1 MKLPARALTDPENY
15 ADLLAAVG
23 NRRLVLLGEATH
35 GTHEFYD
42 ARAEITK
49 QLIVEKGFGAVAVE
63 ADWPDAYRVNRYVRL
78 RTGDSNADEA
88 LSDFHRFPTWMWRNR
103 DVLQFV
109 EWLRAH
115 NAALHADA
123 PSVGFYGLDF
133 YSLYRSIDV
142 LIATLE
148 RLDPEAAKRAR
159 ERYACFEQFADHED
173 YAFRA
178 GLQTSKSCEDEA
190 VQQLTDLLVQQV
202 MPDVEVADE
211 DDRFFAEQ
219 NARVVRNAERYYRAM
234 FGGEV
239 NTWNLRDQHMAET
252 IDALLVQLAK
262 TQRPSK
268 LVIWEHNSHVG
279 DARATERASVG
290 ELNVGQLVRERHP
303 DDSRLVGFTTYS
315 GTVAAADDWDQLPQ
329 IKSVRPALADSYE
342 SVFHETGLAR
352 FMMLFPDQNSPSPSG
367 GGQGGGAMLRAPRL
381 ERAIGVVYRPQTERI
396 SHYFYARLP
405 DQFDAV
411 IHFDLTTAVEPLIP
425 VPAPPRMRPPSLP
438 SPARGGGKS

>member
-1 MKLPARALTDPENY
+1 MTSVAAAAHQVKLAAIDLTQVENY
-15 ADLLAAVG
+15 ANLIATVG
-23 NRRLVLLGEATH
+23 DRRLVLLGEATH
-35 GTHEFYD
+35 GSHEFYE

-49 QLIVEKGFGAVAVE
+49 RLILEKGFGAVAVE

-78 RTGDSNADEA
+78 RSDDSNADDA

-103 DVLQFV
+103 DVLRFID
-109 EWLRAH
+109 WLRSH
-115 NAALHADA
+115 NAALRAGA
-123 PSVGFYGLDF
+123 PLVAFYGLDF

-148 RLDPEAAKRAR
+148 RLDPAAAKRAR
-159 ERYACFEQFADHED
+159 ERYICFEQFADSED

-178 GLQTSKSCEDEA
+178 GLQTTKSCEDEA
-190 VQQLTDLLVQQV
+190 VEELTEMLIQQV
-202 MPDVEVADE
+202 LPQVDVADD

-239 NTWNLRDQHMAET
+239 NTWNLRDQHMGDT

-262 TQRPSK
+262 THRPSK

-279 DARATERASVG
+279 DARATERANVG
-290 ELNVGQLVRERHP
+290 ELNVGQLMRERHP
-303 DDSRLVGFTTYS
+303 EDVRLVGFTTHT
-315 GTVAAADDWDQLPQ
+315 GTVAAADDWDQPPQ
-329 IKSVRPALADSYE
+329 FKSVRPALPDSYE
-342 SVFHETGLAR
+342 SVFHETGRPR
-352 FMMLFPDQNSPSPSG
+352 FIIIFPSSNVE
-367 GGQGGGAMLRAPRL
+367 ALRTPRL

-411 IHFDLTTAVEPLIP
+411 IHFDVTTAVEPLVP
-425 VPAPPRMRPPSLP
+425 VPAPSRPATAARPS
-438 SPARGGGKS
+438 GV

>member
-1 MKLPARALTDPENY
+1 MTSVAETAQAVRLSARALADVEGY
-15 ADLLAAVG
+15 ADLVSAVG

-49 QLIVEKGFGAVAVE
+49 RLILEKGFGAVAVE

-78 RTGDSNADEA
+78 KSNDSNADDA

-103 DVLQFV
+103 DVLEFI
-109 EWLRAH
+109 EWLRGH
-115 NAALHADA
+115 NAALAANA

-142 LIATLE
+142 MIATLE

-159 ERYACFEQFADHED
+159 ERYACFEQFADSED

-178 GLQTSKSCEDEA
+178 GLQTTKSCEDEA
-190 VQQLTDLLVQQV
+190 VAQLTEMLIQQV
-202 MPDVEVADE
+202 LPDVEVADD

-219 NARVVRNAERYYRAM
+219 NARVVMNAERYYRAM

-262 TQRPSK
+262 THRPSK

-279 DARATERASVG
+279 DARATERANVG

-303 DDSRLVGFTTYS
+303 DDVRLVGFTTHT
-315 GTVAAADDWDQLPQ
+315 GTVAAADDWDQPPQ
-329 IKSVRPALADSYE
+329 IKSVRPALPDSYE
-342 SVFHETGLAR
+342 SVLHETGLPR
-352 FMMLFPDQNSPSPSG
+352 FILFPSSVDG
-367 GGQGGGAMLRAPRL
+367 LRTPRL

-411 IHFDLTTAVEPLIP
+411 IHFDVTTAVEPLVP
-425 VPAPPRMRPPSLP
+425 VPAPPRITPAPSR
-438 SPARGGGKS
+438 SG

>member
-1 MKLPARALTDPENY
+1 VKLSARVLTDVDDY
-15 ADLLAAVG
+15 ADLLATVG
-23 NRRLVLLGEATH
+23 DRRLVLLGEATH

-49 QLIVEKGFGAVAVE
+49 RLIVEKGFGAVAVE

-78 RTGDSNADEA
+78 RTGDSNGDAA

-103 DVLQFV
+103 DVLQFI
-109 EWLRAH
+109 EWLRSH
-115 NAALHADA
+115 NAALHPDA

-159 ERYACFEQFADHED
+159 ERYACFEQFADSED
-173 YAFRA
+173 YAFRV
-178 GLQTSKSCEDEA
+178 GLQTSRSCEDEA
-190 VQQLTDLLVQQV
+190 VQQLTELLVQQV
-202 MPDVEVADE
+202 MPEVEVADE

-219 NARVVRNAERYYRAM
+219 NARVVRNAEGYYRAM

-252 IDALLVQLAK
+252 IDVLLVQLAK
-262 TQRPSK
+262 THRPTK

-279 DARATERASVG
+279 DARATERANVG

-303 DDSRLVGFTTYS
+303 DDVRLVGFTTHT
-315 GTVAAADDWDQLPQ
+315 GTVAAADDWDQPPQ
-329 IKSVRPALADSYE
+329 IKSVQPALPDSYE
-342 SVFHETGLAR
+342 SVLHDTGLAR
-352 FMMLFPDQNSPSPSG
+352 FMILFPSPAEG
-367 GGQGGGAMLRAPRL
+367 LRTPRL

-411 IHFDLTTAVEPLIP
+411 IHFDVTTAVEPLTP
-425 VPAPPRMRPPSLP
+425 VPAPPRMTPAPSR
-438 SPARGGGKS
+438 AG

>member
-1 MKLPARALTDPENY
+1 M
-15 ADLLAAVG
+15 AAVG

-49 QLIVEKGFGAVAVE
+49 RLIVEKGFGAVAVE

-78 RTGDSNADEA
+78 RAGDSNADDA
-88 LSDFHRFPTWMWRNR
+88 LSDFARFPTWMWRNR
-103 DVLQFV
+103 DVLKFV

-115 NAALHADA
+115 NAGLHGEA

-148 RLDPEAAKRAR
+148 RLDPQAAQRAR
-159 ERYACFEQFADHED
+159 ERYVCFEQFADSED

-178 GLQTSKSCEDEA
+178 GLQTTRSCEDEA
-190 VQQLTDLLVQQV
+190 VQQLTEMLIQQV
-202 MPDVEVADE
+202 LPEVEVADA

-234 FGGEV
+234 FVGEI

-252 IDALLVQLAK
+252 IDALLIQLAR
-262 TQRPSK
+262 THRPPK

-279 DARATERASVG
+279 DARATERANVG

-303 DDSRLVGFTTYS
+303 DDAHLVGFTTYT
-315 GTVAAADDWDQLPQ
+315 GTVAAADDWDQPPQ
-329 IKSVRPALADSYE
+329 IKSIRPALPQSYE
-342 SVFHETGLAR
+342 SLFHERGVPRFILIFAPALPGEGQTEGLR
-352 FMMLFPDQNSPSPSG
+352 T
-367 GGQGGGAMLRAPRL
+367 PRL
-381 ERAIGVVYRPQTERI
+381 ERAIGVVYRPQSERI

-411 IHFDLTTAVEPLIP
+411 IHFDVTTAVEPLVP
-425 VPAPPRMRPPSLP
+425 VPAPPRM
-438 SPARGGGKS
+438 PARTKA

>member
-1 MKLPARALTDPENY
+1 MRVLTDAEDY
-15 ADLLAAVG
+15 ADLLDAVG
-23 NRRLVLLGEATH
+23 DRRLVLLGEATH
-35 GTHEFYD
+35 GTHEFYQ
-42 ARAEITK
+42 ARAQITK
-49 QLIVEKGFGAVAVE
+49 RLIVEKGFGAVAVE

-78 RTGDSNADEA
+78 KGQDSTADEA
-88 LSDFHRFPTWMWRNR
+88 LSDFHRFPTWMWRNQ
-103 DVLQFV
+103 DVVEFI
-109 EWLRAH
+109 EWLRGH
-115 NAALHADA
+115 NLRRGDNT
-123 PSVGFYGLDF
+123 PTVGFYGLDF

-148 RLDPEAAKRAR
+148 RLDPTAAQRAR
-159 ERYACFEQFADHED
+159 ERYACFEQFADSED

-190 VQQLTDLLVQQV
+190 VAQLVELLVQQV
-202 MPDVEVADE
+202 APELDVADD

-239 NTWNLRDQHMAET
+239 NTWNLRDHHMAET

-262 TQRPSK
+262 THRPSK

-279 DARATERASVG
+279 DARATERTNVG

-303 DDSRLVGFTTYS
+303 DDVRLVGFTTYA
-315 GTVAAADDWDQLPQ
+315 GTVAAADDWDQPPK
-329 IKSVRPALADSYE
+329 IKSVRPALPDSYE
-342 SVFHETGLAR
+342 SVLHDTGLPR
-352 FMMLFPDQNSPSPSG
+352 FMILFPSAN
-367 GGQGGGAMLRAPRL
+367 GQGGELDDPLRTPRL

-405 DQFDAV
+405 DQFDAL
-411 IHFDLTTAVEPLIP
+411 IHFDITSAVEPLVP
-425 VPAPPRMRPPSLP
+425 VPAPPSMRAVPSR
-438 SPARGGGKS
+438 S

>member
-1 MKLPARALTDPENY
+1 VRLSARALTDPENY
-15 ADLLAAVG
+15 ADLVSSVG
-23 NRRLVLLGEATH
+23 DRRLVLLGEATH

-49 QLIVEKGFGAVAVE
+49 RLILEKGFGAVAVE

-78 RTGDSNADEA
+78 RSGDSNGDLA

-103 DVLQFV
+103 DVLEFI
-109 EWLRAH
+109 EWLRGH
-115 NAALHADA
+115 NAALGASA
-123 PSVGFYGLDF
+123 PTIGFYGLDF

-159 ERYACFEQFADHED
+159 ERYACFEEFADSED

-202 MPDVEVADE
+202 VPEVEVADE

-234 FGGEV
+234 FGGEA
-239 NTWNLRDQHMAET
+239 NTWNLRDQHMGDTA
-252 IDALLVQLAK
+252 DALLVQLAK
-262 TQRPSK
+262 THRPSK

-279 DARATERASVG
+279 DARATERANVG
-290 ELNVGQLVRERHP
+290 ELNVGQLMRERHP
-303 DDSRLVGFTTYS
+303 DDVHLVGFTTHTGS
-315 GTVAAADDWDQLPQ
+315 VAAADDWDQPPRIQ
-329 IKSVRPALADSYE
+329 SVRPALPESYE
-342 SVFHETGLAR
+342 AVLHETGLPR
-352 FMMLFPDQNSPSPSG
+352 FLLFFPSP
-367 GGQGGGAMLRAPRL
+367 AEALRTPRL

-405 DQFDAV
+405 DQFDAL
-411 IHFDLTTAVEPLIP
+411 IHFDVTTAVEPLLP
-425 VPAPPRMRPPSLP
+425 VPAPPRMRTVP
-438 SPARGGGKS
+438 SPSGR

>member
-1 MKLPARALTDPENY
+1 MTAPTLPSPASGGGESVDYDELVAG
-15 ADLLAAVG
+15 VG
-23 NRRLVLLGEATH
+23 DRRLVLLGEATH

-49 QLIVEKGFGAVAVE
+49 RLIVDKGFGAVAVE

-78 RTGDSNADEA
+78 RSDDSNADAA
-88 LSDFHRFPTWMWRNR
+88 LSDFARFPTWMWRNR

-109 EWLRAH
+109 EWLRRH
-115 NAALHADA
+115 NAALGAGA

-159 ERYACFEQFADHED
+159 ERYACFEQFADSED

-178 GLQTSKSCEDEA
+178 GLQTTKSCEDEA

-202 MPDVEVADE
+202 MPEVEVADD
-211 DDRFFAEQ
+211 DDRFFTEQ

-239 NTWNLRDQHMAET
+239 NTWNLRDQHMVET

-262 TQRPSK
+262 THRPSK

-279 DARATERASVG
+279 DARATERANVG

-303 DDSRLVGFTTYS
+303 DDARLVGFTTYS
-315 GTVAAADDWDQLPQ
+315 GTVAAADDWGQPPQ
-329 IKSVRPALADSYE
+329 IKTVRPALPESYE
-342 SVFHETGLAR
+342 SVFHERGMPR
-352 FMMLFPDQNSPSPSG
+352 MMILFPSQA
-367 GGQGGGAMLRAPRL
+367 GALRTPRL

-411 IHFDLTTAVEPLIP
+411 IHVDETTAIEPLIA
-425 VPAPPRMRPPSLP
+425 VPTPPRMTASQRT
-438 SPARGGGKS
+438 

>member
-1 MKLPARALTDPENY
+1 
-15 ADLLAAVG
+15 
-23 NRRLVLLGEATH
+23 
-35 GTHEFYD
+35 
-42 ARAEITK
+42 
-49 QLIVEKGFGAVAVE
+49 LIAEKGFGAVAVE

-78 RTGDSNADEA
+78 RPGDSNADDA

-103 DVLQFV
+103 DVLRFI
-109 EWLRAH
+109 EWLRGH
-115 NAALHADA
+115 NAALNASA

-148 RLDPEAAKRAR
+148 RLDPEAATRAR
-159 ERYACFEQFADHED
+159 ERYACFEQFADSED

-190 VQQLTDLLVQQV
+190 VQQLTDLLVQQAI
-202 MPDVEVADE
+202 PAVEVADE

-252 IDALLVQLAK
+252 IDTLLVQLAR
-262 TQRPSK
+262 THRPAK

-279 DARATERASVG
+279 DARATERANVG

-303 DDSRLVGFTTYS
+303 DDVRLVGFTTHT
-315 GTVAAADDWDQLPQ
+315 GTVAAADDWDQPPQ
-329 IKSVRPALADSYE
+329 IKSVRPALPDSYE
-342 SVFHETGLAR
+342 SLLHETGLPR
-352 FMMLFPDQNSPSPSG
+352 FLILFPSP
-367 GGQGGGAMLRAPRL
+367 AEVLRTPRL

-411 IHFDLTTAVEPLIP
+411 IHVDVTTAVEPLAP
-425 VPAPPRMRPPSLP
+425 VPAPPRMA
-438 SPARGGGKS
+438 PARSRPG

>member
-1 MKLPARALTDPENY
+1 M
-15 ADLLAAVG
+15 AAVG

-49 QLIVEKGFGAVAVE
+49 RLIVEKGFGAVAVE

-78 RTGDSNADEA
+78 RAGDSNADDA
-88 LSDFHRFPTWMWRNR
+88 LADFARFPTWMWRNR
-103 DVLQFV
+103 DVLKFV

-115 NAALHADA
+115 NAGLHGEA

-148 RLDPEAAKRAR
+148 RLDPHAAKRAR
-159 ERYACFEQFADHED
+159 ERYVCFEQFADSED

-178 GLQTSKSCEDEA
+178 GLRTTRSCEDEA
-190 VQQLTDLLVQQV
+190 VQQLTEMLIQQV
-202 MPDVEVADE
+202 LPEVEVADA

-239 NTWNLRDQHMAET
+239 NTWNLRDQHMADT
-252 IDALLVQLAK
+252 IDALLIQLAR
-262 TQRPSK
+262 THRPPK

-279 DARATERASVG
+279 DARATERANVG

-303 DDSRLVGFTTYS
+303 DDSHLLGFTTYT
-315 GTVAAADDWDQLPQ
+315 GTVAAADDWDQPPQ
-329 IKSVRPALADSYE
+329 IKSIRPALPESYE
-342 SVFHETGLAR
+342 SLFHERGMPRFILMFPPPLA
-352 FMMLFPDQNSPSPSG
+352 G
-367 GGQGGGAMLRAPRL
+367 EGQAGHLRTPRL
-381 ERAIGVVYRPQTERI
+381 ERAIGVVYRPQSERI

-405 DQFDAV
+405 DQFDTV
-411 IHFDLTTAVEPLIP
+411 IHFDVTTAVEPLVP
-425 VPAPPRMRPPSLP
+425 VPAPPRMTVGTK
-438 SPARGGGKS
+438 A